1 MKPTYKIIGSCEE
14 CRSSFDQALRFQEI
28 EQQLIEIVES
38 KTNKRILDS
47 IIPLYVYAFVNP
59 PQETLTDALSYGGS
73 IFVKA
78 SNDISNDFTMYSIF
92 ERCRSIKLPLGV
104 TSCLLEFSTYEKKS
118 VTTGTDSG
126 EKRDKPVFIAKE
138 SKSTFEDIVLPEEV
152 YKRILRACSIIKHKD
167 LIFKQWGFER
177 IDKNTKSIICLY
189 GAPGTGK
196 TRAAEAI
203 SNHLG
208 KKIIKSSYAQI
219 ESEFVGVGAKNLH
232 AIFEAAKEQD
242 AVLFFDEADSFLSK
256 RLDKTGSS
264 SDKHYNRMSNEL
276 FQLLEDFDGCVIFAT
291 NLLSDVDRAFKSRI
305 IDSIRFE
312 LPDHDARMR
321 IINLMLPKEFPLK
334 EPLSID
340 KLESLV
346 SISDGFS
353 GRDIRKSMLLSLA
366 TAADK
371 YETDSSV
378 LFSIDDLSFGFNEVL
393 KANTEMEEEISGIEL
408 NPELGQALLDEQIFN
423 EKLIS
428 MAKLA
433 LNVDSVNNQ
442 LAVDIFK
449 ELTRSILGIES
460 DDLKL
465 TDKDNL
471 ATICNDVEDK
481 NKKIELLDIAIK
493 VVSADGSITEKEST
507 FLMDVMSLLSV
518 PTDKVKPLLDYSE
531 NVAMT
536 NNQLLSIKNHLFV

>member
-1 MKPTYKIIGSCEE
+1 MKPIYKIIGSCEE

-38 KTNKRILDS
+38 KANKRILDS

-305 IDSIRFE
+305 IDSIRFD

-378 LFSIDDLSFGFNEVL
+378 LFSIDDLSFGFHEVL

-465 TDKDNL
+465 TEKDNL

-507 FLMDVMSLLSV
+507 FLTDVMSLLSV